1 VAPSTDEQYD
11 AIVVGARCA
20 GTPVATLLAR
30 AGQRVLLVDRDEFP
44 SDTVSTHQ
52 LFPDSLDLLDQL
64 GVGDRLRAAHRLR
77 PVKYSWRVFGYAVA
91 GGFTPVGDHDRT
103 VSIRRVALDA
113 QLVATATDAG
123 AKTRFG
129 TGVAGIIG
137 AGTDDD
143 PVRGVVLDT
152 GERILAPWVIGA
164 DGRRSTVA
172 RLLRLPETQERRGGM
187 SMLFGY
193 WEGLPDSDWCQID
206 VHEQLALMSAPCEDG
221 LHLLNVAGAPELTRG
236 SAAARQQAYLAAL
249 RRFGS
254 VLNPRLLEQ
263 ARQVTPLVVVPETM
277 MRGFVRPAHGPGWAL
292 VGDAGLFKHPVT
304 AQGIGDALAQG
315 WYVGTALADGDDLG
329 SYESWR
335 ADRAADHYDWSFSA
349 AQFQPAEAV
358 APLYAGLAAD
368 PVASQEFLDIFARR
382 HRPGEVL
389 TPDRRACWRAAWA
402 YEQGLNELQTILEA
416 TEDSAMATPVPA
428 CPGWSVADLVAHIV
442 GVAEDSARGAFFPD
456 AADAW
461 RDPAVAEAREAWTA
475 SHVQRHGGRSCEDLL
490 GQLLHHGCSLVL
502 ALRRGEPAIASTPI
516 WMVTAPVGDLAVHL
530 ADLREALRLPPE
542 TGSAIARLGFAAF
555 REWLHQ
561 RLVAENLPALELSD
575 GRRTWPVGTGNPVGS
590 ITAPRQELFRV
601 ISGRRSAAD
610 IARYD
615 WTTDPAPYLKI
626 IAPYPLPVP

>member
-1 VAPSTDEQYD
+1 MTPSTDGQYD

-64 GVGDRLRAAHRLR
+64 GVGDRLRAAYRLR
-77 PVKYSWRVFGYAVA
+77 PVRYSWRVFGYAVA
-91 GGFTPVGDHDRT
+91 GGFTPVGTHDRT
-103 VSIRRVALDA
+103 VSIRRIALDA
-113 QLVATATDAG
+113 QLVAAATEAG
-123 AKTRFG
+123 AETRFG

-137 AGTDDD
+137 AGTHDD

-172 RLLRLPETQERRGGM
+172 RLLRVPKTQERRGGM
-187 SMLFGY
+187 SMLFAY

-221 LHLLNVAGAPELTRG
+221 LHLLNVAGPPELTRG
-236 SAAARQQAYLAAL
+236 STAVRQQGYLASL
-249 RRFGS
+249 RRFPA

-263 ARQVTPLVVVPETM
+263 ARQVSPLVVVPETM
-277 MRGFVRPAHGPGWAL
+277 MRGFARPANGPGWAL

-315 WYVGTALADGDDLG
+315 WYVGTALARGHDLG
-329 SYESWR
+329 GYESWR
-335 ADRAADHYDWSFSA
+335 ADRASDHYEWSFDA
-349 AQFQPAEAV
+349 AQFQPAETA
-358 APLYAGLAAD
+358 APLYSGLAAD

-389 TPDRRACWRAAWA
+389 TPDRRARWRAAWA
-402 YEQGLNELQTILEA
+402 YEQGLNELQSILET
-416 TEDSAMATPVPA
+416 TEDQAMATTVPA
-428 CPGWSVADLVAHIV
+428 CPEWSVADLVGHII

-461 RDPAVAEAREAWTA
+461 RDPAVAEVREAWTA
-475 SHVQRHGGRSCEDLL
+475 SHVRRHGGGSREDLL
-490 GQLLHHGCSLVL
+490 GKLLHHGCTLVM
-502 ALRRGEPAIASTPI
+502 ALRRGGSAVATAPI

-530 ADLREALRLPPE
+530 ADLREALGLPPVTE
-542 TGSAIARLGFAAF
+542 SAISKLGFAAF
-555 REWLHQ
+555 RAWLHQ
-561 RLVAENLPALELSD
+561 RLVAEQLPALELSD
-575 GRRTWPVGTGNPVGS
+575 GQRTWSVGQGDPVGS
-590 ITAPRQELFRV
+590 ISAPRHELFRV

-610 IARYD
+610 IARYA
-615 WTTDPAPYLKI
+615 WTTDPAPYLQI
-626 IAPYPLPVP
+626 IAPYPLPS